1 MALCLARLTDE
12 GEGEETCQGVSGGRE
27 AKVEK
32 SEQGLK
38 NEEINLP
45 GGRQPQSV
53 LHKAVL
59 RPPRTLEGGGDRR

>member
-12 GEGEETCQGVSGGRE
+12 GEGEETCQGASGGRE

-45 GGRQPQSV
+45 GGRQSQSV

-59 RPPRTLEGGGDRR
+59 WPPRTSEGGGDRR

>member
-1 MALCLARLTDE
+1 MEA
-12 GEGEETCQGVSGGRE
+12 GMET
-27 AKVEK
+27 

-45 GGRQPQSV
+45 GGRQPRFV

-59 RPPRTLEGGGDRR
+59 GPPRTLAGGGGQKWLLLGPQLPPTPSWALVSA